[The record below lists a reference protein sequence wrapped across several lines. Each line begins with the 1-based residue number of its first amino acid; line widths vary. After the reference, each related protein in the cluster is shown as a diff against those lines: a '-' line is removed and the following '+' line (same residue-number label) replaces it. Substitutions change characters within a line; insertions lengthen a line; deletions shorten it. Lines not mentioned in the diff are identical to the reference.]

1 MKSYEDIP
9 NSNGMK
15 VLRDVPC
22 LFTGYTG
29 NIVIR
34 NITEDYWN
42 EVIQVA
48 ETPNKRTRV
57 CAVGTAGIGK
67 TESTAV
73 LIRLLLQRNRTV
85 VYHERRM

>member
-9 NSNGMK
+9 NRNGMK

-29 NIVIR
+29 NVVIR